1 MWVPGLS
8 HSLTL
13 DFHPCSDS
21 ASWGNHAQPQALLI
35 EPPGRPSPLVST
47 LPSILTK
54 NTPFLSQVD
63 SMPAHR
69 KQLRVT
75 LLLLIVAPRW
85 EAEREGTDEEAALG
99 FACVSCLSSQTC
111 KTTTELSDSGSL
123 LWRRGEE
130 SLTPFACTLGPG
142 KMGS

>member
-35 EPPGRPSPLVST
+35 EPPGRPSPFVSPF
-47 LPSILTK
+47 PSILTK

-63 SMPAHR
+63 SMLAHR

-75 LLLLIVAPRW
+75 LLLLIVAQGGRLS
-85 EAEREGTDEEAALG
+85 EGYDAEAALG